1 MQPTRSGVSLLLAM
15 SGQSE
20 PSFGMS
26 EKRRFADVTACTAND
41 DAKAIWTTANLVADL
56 RMGDKKN

>member
-41 DAKAIWTTANLVADL
+41 DAKGYMDDSEP
-56 RMGDKKN
+56 GSGFEDGG